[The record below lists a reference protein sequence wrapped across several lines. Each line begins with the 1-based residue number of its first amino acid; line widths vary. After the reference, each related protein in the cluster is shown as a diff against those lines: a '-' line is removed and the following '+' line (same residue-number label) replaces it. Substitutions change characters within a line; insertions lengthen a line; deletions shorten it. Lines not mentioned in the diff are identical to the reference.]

1 MNLKAFNYGANAVC
15 FLKNNHKYGMICAW
29 ATQVDYDKIIMLL
42 GSQSVTGRNIEKGDI
57 IGVSVLS
64 EKQVDVMNALG
75 YNHSNEVDKF
85 KNIDYTLTDTAIL
98 IDNASVRMVVEVLDV
113 IHLNGIEED
122 NLVYGLIRSYSTNE
136 EKMLTI

>member
-113 IHLNGIEED
+113 IHLNGIVED